1 MSPETVEGAVGA
13 GDEPVVVARLDS
25 EGSGQ
30 SLPPYDVDR
39 EWPQF
44 GETGGV
50 WRRLSLMF

>member
-1 MSPETVEGAVGA
+1 MSPETVEGAVRA
-13 GDEPVVVARLDS
+13 GDEPVVVVRLDS

-30 SLPPYDVDR
+30 SFSPYDLDR

-50 WRRLSLMF
+50 